1 LEYGDAITKNVRGEI
16 KMKYLFLLFSLF
28 SFAQQTKF
36 VDFKSVVGKIKINP
50 IEKSVSGE
58 VTYYFEVKN
67 AIDTIKIDAQNMTF
81 SNFKIN
87 NSVVNYKNSGKK
99 IKLFEGYKIG
109 KNTLTFNYLVKPK
122 QAMYFVGTDENLQ
135 IWTQGQGKYTSNWF
149 PSFDDVNEKVIF
161 NLDVNFDKNFQVIS
175 NGILENKTVNSE
187 TIDWHYRMKKPMCS
201 YLLMLAIGKFEVQ
214 NEKSKSGIPLH
225 FYIEKEDV
233 SKLEPTYRYSKT
245 IFNFFEKEIGVKYPW
260 EIYKQIPA
268 RDFLYAGME
277 NTSATVFSRDF
288 VVDEMGF
295 NDKNY
300 VNVNAHE
307 LAHQWFGDLVTAES
321 GKHHWLQEGFATY
334 YALLAEKEVFGDDYF
349 YFKLYS
355 ISQQLKSVSKTD
367 TIPILNEKASSL
379 SFYQKGA
386 WSLHVLREGVGAK
399 VFQKAVQNY
408 LKKYSFKNANTDNF
422 LDEIRRISKYDV
434 DSFSIKW
441 LENTG
446 FDNQKATELLSKN
459 QSIKELF
466 EIQKFR
472 SKSFLEKQNVFIKT
486 MQSDTYFPVKEE
498 IIYQIES
505 VSFDD
510 KANLLRLAMATNE
523 VNVRQAIANTTP
535 KIPLEF
541 KLEFETLLADKS
553 YITREVALNS
563 LWSQFP
569 EDQIKYLEKSKDW
582 IGFND
587 KNLRIL
593 WLTLAL
599 GTKDYE
605 LQNKAKYYD
614 ELLRYCSPKFE
625 SSIRQNALENLL
637 FLNDKDKNVLPFLV
651 NSLTSHK
658 WQFSK
663 FGREKIRLLL
673 KNQNIRTY
681 FETLLTTLSK
691 EESLAL
697 SKLLSEQIIKQ

>member
-1 LEYGDAITKNVRGEI
+1 
-16 KMKYLFLLFSLF
+16 MKYVILLLSAF

-36 VDFKSVVGKIKINP
+36 VDFKSVLGKIEINP
-50 IEKSVSGE
+50 IEKSVFGE
-58 VTYYFEVKN
+58 VTYEFQVTS
-67 AIDTIKIDAQNMTF
+67 AIDTIRIDAQNMTF
-81 SNFKIN
+81 TNFKIN
-87 NSVVNYKNSGKK
+87 NTVVNYKNSGKK
-99 IKLFEGYKIG
+99 IALFEGYKTG
-109 KNTLTFNYLVKPK
+109 KNTLTFNYLAKPK
-122 QAMYFVGTDENLQ
+122 QTMYFVGVDENLQ

-175 NGILENKTVNSE
+175 NGILDNKTVNST
-187 TIDWHYRMKKPMCS
+187 TIDWHYRMKKPMSS

-214 NEKSKSGIPLH
+214 NEKSKSGIPLR
-225 FYIEKEDV
+225 FYIENEDV
-233 SKLEPTYRYSKT
+233 AKLEPTYRYSKI

-260 EIYKQIPA
+260 EIYKQIPV

-288 VVDEMGF
+288 VVDEIGF

-334 YALLAEKEVFGDDYF
+334 YALLAEKEVFGADYF
-349 YFKLYS
+349 FFKLYS

-386 WSLHVLREGVGAK
+386 WTLHVLREGVGAK

-408 LKKYSFKNANTDNF
+408 LKKYSFKNVTTDDF
-422 LDEIRRISKYDV
+422 LDEIRKVSKYDV
-434 DSFSIKW
+434 DAFRIKW
-441 LENTG
+441 LENFG
-446 FDNQKATELLSKN
+446 FDNQKATELLLKN
-459 QSIKELF
+459 ESIKALL
-466 EIQKFR
+466 EIQKLRNKPFI
-472 SKSFLEKQNVFIKT
+472 EKQDVFVKT
-486 MQSDTYFPVKEE
+486 MQSDAYFPIKEE
-498 IIYQIES
+498 IIYQIEN
-505 VSFDD
+505 VLFAD
-510 KANLLRLAMATNE
+510 KAALLRLGMATNE
-523 VNVRQAIANTTP
+523 VNIRQAIANTTP
-535 KIPLEF
+535 IIPLEF
-541 KLEFETLLADKS
+541 KVEFETLLDDKS
-553 YITREVALNS
+553 YITREVVLNS

-599 GTKDYE
+599 GTKEYE
-605 LQNKAKYYD
+605 LDNKAKLYD
-614 ELLRYCSPKFE
+614 ELLDYCSPKFE
-625 SSIRQNALENLL
+625 SSIRQNALEKVL
-637 FLNDKDKNVLPFLV
+637 FINEKDKNVLPFIVNALV
-651 NSLTSHK
+651 SHK

-663 FGREKIRLLL
+663 FGRDKIRLLL
-673 KNQNIRTY
+673 KNQNVRSY
-681 FETLLTTLSK
+681 FEMVLPNLNK
-691 EESLAL
+691 EESAAL
-697 SKLLSEQIIKQ
+697 SKLLREQIKK

>member
-1 LEYGDAITKNVRGEI
+1 
-16 KMKYLFLLFSLF
+16 MKYLILLFSVF
-28 SFAQQTKF
+28 SFAQQTKL
-36 VDFKSVVGKIKINP
+36 VDFKSVLGKIEINP

-58 VTYYFEVKN
+58 VTYEFDVLSS
-67 AIDTIKIDAQNMTF
+67 IDTIKIDAQNMTF
-81 SNFKIN
+81 MNLRIN
-87 NSVVNYKNSGKK
+87 NRVVNYTNSGKK
-99 IKLFEGYKIG
+99 IAFFEGYTIG
-109 KNTLTFNYLVKPK
+109 KNSLTFNYLAKPK
-122 QAMYFVGTDENLQ
+122 QTMYFVGADENLQ
-135 IWTQGQGKYTSNWF
+135 IWTQGQGKNTSNWF
-149 PSFDDVNEKVIF
+149 PSFDDANEKVIF

-175 NGILENKTVNSE
+175 NGILDRKVDNSE
-187 TIDWHYRMKKPMCS
+187 TIDWHYRMNKPMSS

-214 NEKSKSGIPLH
+214 KEKSKSGIPLH
-225 FYIEKEDV
+225 FYIENEDV
-233 SKLEPTYRYSKT
+233 SKLESTYRYSKT
-245 IFNFFEKEIGVKYPW
+245 IFGFFEKEIGVKYPW
-260 EIYKQIPA
+260 EVYKQIPV

-288 VVDEMGF
+288 VVDEIGF

-307 LAHQWFGDLVTAES
+307 LAHQWFGDLVTANN

-349 YFKLYS
+349 YYKLYS

-386 WSLHVLREGVGAK
+386 WALHVLREGVGAK

-422 LDEIRRISKYDV
+422 LDEIRKISKYDV
-434 DSFSIKW
+434 DSFRIKW
-441 LENTG
+441 LESSG

-459 QSIKELF
+459 QSIKALF
-466 EIQKFR
+466 EIQKLR
-472 SKSFLEKQNVFIKT
+472 SKPFLEKQAVFLKT
-486 MQSDTYFPVKEE
+486 LQSDAYFPIKEE
-498 IIYQIES
+498 IIYQSES
-505 VSFDD
+505 ISFAD
-510 KANLLRLAMATNE
+510 KANLLRLAMATND

-541 KLEFETLLADKS
+541 KVEFETLLDDNS
-553 YITREVALNS
+553 YITREVSLNT

-569 EDQIKYLEKSKDW
+569 ENQIKYLEKSKDW
-582 IGFND
+582 VGFND

-605 LQNKAKYYD
+605 LDNKAKFYD
-614 ELLRYCSPKFE
+614 ELLNYCSPKFE
-625 SSIRQNALENLL
+625 SSVRQNALENVL
-637 FLNDKDKNVLPFLV
+637 FMNDKDKNVLPFLV

-673 KNQNIRTY
+673 KNPNVRTY
-681 FETLLTTLSK
+681 FETLMATLNK
-691 EESLAL
+691 DEFVAL
-697 SKLLSEQIIKQ
+697 GKLLNEQII

>member
-1 LEYGDAITKNVRGEI
+1 
-16 KMKYLFLLFSLF
+16 MKYVILLLSAF

-36 VDFKSVVGKIKINP
+36 VDFKSVLGKIEINP
-50 IEKSVSGE
+50 IEKSVFGE
-58 VTYYFEVKN
+58 VTYEFQVTS
-67 AIDTIKIDAQNMTF
+67 AIDTIRIDAQNMTF
-81 SNFKIN
+81 TNFKIN
-87 NSVVNYKNSGKK
+87 NTVVNYKNSGKK
-99 IKLFEGYKIG
+99 IALFEGYKTG
-109 KNTLTFNYLVKPK
+109 KNTLTFNYLAKPK
-122 QAMYFVGTDENLQ
+122 QTMYFVGVDENLQ

-175 NGILENKTVNSE
+175 NGILDNKTVNST
-187 TIDWHYRMKKPMCS
+187 TIDWHYRMKKPMSS

-214 NEKSKSGIPLH
+214 NEKSKSGIPLR
-225 FYIEKEDV
+225 FYIENEDV
-233 SKLEPTYRYSKT
+233 AKLEPTYRYSKI

-260 EIYKQIPA
+260 EVYKQIPV

-288 VVDEMGF
+288 VVDEIGF

-334 YALLAEKEVFGDDYF
+334 YALLAEKEVFGADYF
-349 YFKLYS
+349 FFKLYS

-386 WSLHVLREGVGAK
+386 WTLHVLREGVGAK

-408 LKKYSFKNANTDNF
+408 LKKYSFKNVTTDDF
-422 LDEIRRISKYDV
+422 LDEIRKVSKYDV
-434 DSFSIKW
+434 DAFRIKW
-441 LENTG
+441 LENFG
-446 FDNQKATELLSKN
+446 FDNQKATELLLKN
-459 QSIKELF
+459 ESIKALL
-466 EIQKFR
+466 EIQKLRNKPFI
-472 SKSFLEKQNVFIKT
+472 EKQDVFVKT
-486 MQSDTYFPVKEE
+486 MQSDAYFPIKEE
-498 IIYQIES
+498 IIYQIEN
-505 VSFDD
+505 VLFAD
-510 KANLLRLAMATNE
+510 KAALLRLGLATND

-541 KLEFETLLADKS
+541 KVEFETLLDDKS
-553 YITREVALNS
+553 YITREVALSS

-582 IGFND
+582 VGFND

-599 GTKDYE
+599 GTKEYE
-605 LQNKAKYYD
+605 LDNKSKLYD
-614 ELLRYCSPKFE
+614 ELLDYCSPKFE
-625 SSIRQNALENLL
+625 SSIRQNALEKVL
-637 FLNDKDKNVLPFLV
+637 FINEKDKNVLPFIVNALV
-651 NSLTSHK
+651 SHK

-663 FGREKIRLLL
+663 FGRDKIRLLL
-673 KNQNIRTY
+673 KNQNVRSY
-681 FETLLTTLSK
+681 FEMVLPNLNK
-691 EESLAL
+691 EESAAL
-697 SKLLSEQIIKQ
+697 SKLLREQIKK

>member
-1 LEYGDAITKNVRGEI
+1 
-16 KMKYLFLLFSLF
+16 
-28 SFAQQTKF
+28 
-36 VDFKSVVGKIKINP
+36 
-50 IEKSVSGE
+50 
-58 VTYYFEVKN
+58 
-67 AIDTIKIDAQNMTF
+67 
-81 SNFKIN
+81 
-87 NSVVNYKNSGKK
+87 
-99 IKLFEGYKIG
+99 
-109 KNTLTFNYLVKPK
+109 
-122 QAMYFVGTDENLQ
+122 MYFVGSDEKLQ

-149 PSFDDVNEKVIF
+149 PSFDDANEKVIF

-175 NGILENKTVNSE
+175 NGVLENKVINFK
-187 TIDWHYRMKKPMCS
+187 TIDWHYRMKKPMSS

-214 NEKSKSGIPLH
+214 NEKSNNGIPLR
-225 FYIEKEDV
+225 FYIENEDF
-233 SKLEPTYRYSKT
+233 SKLESTYRYSKT
-245 IFNFFEKEIGVKYPW
+245 IFDFFEKEIGMKYPW
-260 EIYKQIPA
+260 EIYKQIPV

-288 VVDEMGF
+288 VVDEIGF

-334 YALLAEKEVFGDDYF
+334 YALLAEKEVFGADYF
-349 YFKLYS
+349 YYKLYS

-386 WSLHVLREGVGAK
+386 LALHVLREGVGAK

-422 LDEIRRISKYDV
+422 LDEIRRVSKYDV
-434 DSFSIKW
+434 DAFRIKW
-441 LENTG
+441 LESAG
-446 FDNQKATELLSKN
+446 FDNEKATELLSKN
-459 QSIKELF
+459 QSIKSLF
-466 EIQKFR
+466 EIQKLRNKPFI
-472 SKSFLEKQNVFIKT
+472 EKKDIFVKT
-486 MQSDTYFPVKEE
+486 MQSDAYFPIKEE
-498 IIYQIES
+498 IIYQIEN
-505 VSFDD
+505 VSFAD
-510 KANLLRLAMATNE
+510 KANLLRMALATNDI
-523 VNVRQAIANTTP
+523 NVRQAIANTTP

-541 KLEFETLLADKS
+541 KVEFETLLDDTS
-553 YITREVALNS
+553 YITREVALNT

-569 EDQIKYLEKSKDW
+569 GDQIKYLEKSKEW
-582 IGFND
+582 VGFND

-599 GTKDYE
+599 GTKEYE
-605 LQNKAKYYD
+605 LDNKAKFYD
-614 ELLRYCSPKFE
+614 ELLNYCSPKFE
-625 SSIRQNALENLL
+625 SSVRQNALENLL
-637 FLNDKDKNVLPFLV
+637 FINDKDKNVVPFLV
-651 NSLTSHK
+651 NSLTNHK

-681 FETLLTTLSK
+681 FETLLPTLNK
-691 EESLAL
+691 EESVTLG
-697 SKLLSEQIIKQ
+697 KLLSEQIIKQ

>member
-1 LEYGDAITKNVRGEI
+1 
-16 KMKYLFLLFSLF
+16 MKYLILLFSVF

-36 VDFKSVVGKIKINP
+36 VDFKSVLGKIEINP
-50 IEKSVSGE
+50 IEKSVSGK
-58 VTYYFEVKN
+58 VTYEFQVTS

-81 SNFKIN
+81 TNLTIN
-87 NSVVNYKNSGKK
+87 NSVVNYKNSGRK
-99 IKLFEGYKIG
+99 IALFEGFTIG
-109 KNTLTFNYLVKPK
+109 KNTLTFNYLAKPK
-122 QAMYFVGTDENLQ
+122 QTMYFVGADENLQ
-135 IWTQGQGKYTSNWF
+135 IWTQGQGKFTSNWF
-149 PSFDDVNEKVIF
+149 PSFDDANEKVIF
-161 NLDVNFDKNFQVIS
+161 NLDVNFDKNFQVLS
-175 NGILENKTVNSE
+175 NGVLVNKTVNSD
-187 TIDWHYRMKKPMCS
+187 TIDWQYRMKKPMSS

-214 NEKSKSGIPLH
+214 NEKAKNGIPLC
-225 FYIEKEDV
+225 FYIENEDEA
-233 SKLEPTYRYSKT
+233 KLEPTYRYSKI

-260 EIYKQIPA
+260 EIYKQIPV

-288 VVDEMGF
+288 VVDEIGF
-295 NDKNY
+295 EDKNY

-334 YALLAEKEVFGDDYF
+334 YALLAEKEVFGEDYF

-386 WSLHVLREGVGAK
+386 WTLHVLREGIGAK

-408 LKKYSFKNANTDNF
+408 LKKYSFKNVNTADF
-422 LDEIRRISKYDV
+422 LNEIRKVSKYDV
-434 DSFSIKW
+434 DAFRIKW
-441 LENTG
+441 LESPG
-446 FDNQKATELLSKN
+446 FDNQTATELLSKN
-459 QSIKELF
+459 ESIKALL
-466 EIQKFR
+466 EIK
-472 SKSFLEKQNVFIKT
+472 KLKNKPFLEKQDIFMKT
-486 MQSDTYFPVKEE
+486 MQSDAYFPIKEE
-498 IIYQIES
+498 IIYQVEN
-505 VSFDD
+505 VSFAN
-510 KANLLRLAMATNE
+510 KAVLLRLGMATNE
-523 VNVRQAIANTTP
+523 VNIRQAIANTTP

-541 KLEFETLLADKS
+541 KVEFETLLDDKS
-553 YITREVALNS
+553 YITREVVLNS

-599 GTKDYE
+599 GTKEYE
-605 LQNKAKYYD
+605 LDNKAKYYD
-614 ELLRYCSPKFE
+614 ELLDYCSPKYE
-625 SSIRQNALENLL
+625 SSIRQNALEKVL
-637 FLNDKDKNVLPFLV
+637 FINEKDKYVLPFIVNALV
-651 NSLTSHK
+651 SHK

-663 FGREKIRLLL
+663 FGRDKIRLLL
-673 KNQNIRTY
+673 KNQNVRSY
-681 FETLLTTLSK
+681 FEMVLPNLNK
-691 EESLAL
+691 EESAAL
-697 SKLLSEQIIKQ
+697 NKLLSEQINK

>member
-1 LEYGDAITKNVRGEI
+1 
-16 KMKYLFLLFSLF
+16 MKYLFLLLSSF

-36 VDFKSVVGKIKINP
+36 VDFKSVLGKIEINT

-58 VTYYFEVKN
+58 VTYDFEVRS

-81 SNFKIN
+81 TNFKIN
-87 NSVVNYKNSGKK
+87 NVAVNYKNSGKK
-99 IKLFEGYKIG
+99 IALFEGYKMG
-109 KNTLTFNYLVKPK
+109 KNTLTFNYLAKPK
-122 QAMYFVGTDENLQ
+122 QTMYFVGVDENLQ

-149 PSFDDVNEKVIF
+149 PSFDDANEKVIF

-175 NGILENKTVNSE
+175 NGVLDNKTVNPT
-187 TIDWHYRMKKPMCS
+187 TIDWHYRMEKPMSS
-201 YLLMLAIGKFEVQ
+201 YLLMLTIGKFEVQ
-214 NEKSKSGIPLH
+214 NEKSKSGIPLR
-225 FYIEKEDV
+225 FYIENEDV
-233 SKLEPTYRYSKT
+233 SKFEPTYRYSKT

-260 EIYKQIPA
+260 EVYKQIPV

-288 VVDEMGF
+288 VVDEIGF
-295 NDKNY
+295 EDKNY

-334 YALLAEKEVFGDDYF
+334 YALLAEKEVFGTDYF
-349 YFKLYS
+349 YYKLYS

-386 WSLHVLREGVGAK
+386 WALHVLREGVGAD
-399 VFQKAVQNY
+399 VFRKAVRNY
-408 LKKYSFKNANTDNF
+408 LKKYSFKNVNTDDF
-422 LDEIRRISKYDV
+422 LDEIRKVSKYHV
-434 DSFSIKW
+434 DTFKLKW
-441 LENTG
+441 LESPG
-446 FDNQKATELLSKN
+446 FDNQKATELLSKKE
-459 QSIKELF
+459 SIKALL
-466 EIQKFR
+466 EIQKLRNKPFV
-472 SKSFLEKQNVFIKT
+472 EKQDVFVKT
-486 MQSDTYFPVKEE
+486 MQSDAYFPIKEE
-498 IIYQIES
+498 IIYQIEN
-505 VSFDD
+505 VTFAD
-510 KANLLRLAMATNE
+510 KAALLRLAMATNE

-541 KLEFETLLADKS
+541 KVEFETLLDDKS

-569 EDQIKYLEKSKDW
+569 EDQIKYLEKSKEW
-582 IGFND
+582 VGFND

-593 WLTLAL
+593 WLILAL
-599 GTKDYE
+599 GTKEYE
-605 LQNKAKYYD
+605 LDNKAKFYD
-614 ELLRYCSPKFE
+614 ELLSYCSPKFE

-637 FLNDKDKNVLPFLV
+637 FINEKDKNVLPFLV

-673 KNQNIRTY
+673 KNQNVRSY
-681 FETLLTTLSK
+681 FESLLLELPDNEKTQLQRL
-691 EESLAL
+691 LAE
-697 SKLLSEQIIKQ
+697 K